1 MQALV
6 WEGPRQ
12 LVMREVADPTPTAE
26 EVVIR
31 VAYSGICGSE
41 LGGYLGHNS
50 LRKPPLIMGHEFS
63 GEIVAMGAQV
73 ATIKPELAVGQRVT
87 VNPLIHDPWSRAA
100 LKGRPNLNRTRKI
113 IGIHRPGSYAQFVTA
128 PATNTYLLPDHLSME
143 HAALAEPLACA
154 IRTAKLAGATATDN
168 VLITGLGPIG
178 LLALQVVL
186 KSGART
192 IIATDTDA
200 DRRAIGEHFG
210 VKVLDPRAQNVVEVV
225 RQATNGEGVDVAIDA
240 VGATTTR
247 RECIEAVA
255 WGGKVIFTGL
265 HDEES
270 NLQANYIIRSEIA
283 VQGSFAYTT
292 IDFEDALGW
301 LADGRLEIDPWIVR
315 SPLSRGWCILRAT
328 PEQTRPCCQD
338 FALRLAPAPVHR
350 LRQLTSSRERSRH
363 AV

>member
-12 LVMREVADPTPTAE
+12 LVMRDVADPTPAPD
-26 EVVIR
+26 EVLIR

-50 LRKPPLIMGHEFS
+50 LRIPPLIMGHEFS
-63 GEIVAMGAQV
+63 GEIVALGDAA
-73 ATIKPELAVGQRVT
+73 ATIKPDLAVGRRVT

-113 IGIHRPGSYAQFVTA
+113 IGIHRPGSYAQYVTA
-128 PATNTYLLPDHLSME
+128 PATNTYLLPDPLSLE

-154 IRTAKLAGATATDN
+154 LRTAKLAGATATDT

-186 KSGART
+186 ASGVRSV
-192 IIATDTDA
+192 IATDTDA
-200 DRRAIGEHFG
+200 DRRAIGAHFG
-210 VKVLDPRAQNVVEVV
+210 VHVLDPRAENVVEIA
-225 RQATNGEGVDVAIDA
+225 RQATHGEGVDVAIDA
-240 VGATTTR
+240 VGATATR
-247 RECIEAVA
+247 RECIEAVT

-292 IDFEDALGW
+292 VDFEDALAW
-301 LADGRLEIDPWIVR
+301 LADGRLEIDPWLMR
-315 SPLSRGWCILRAT
+315 APLAEGGPSFERLLSKPGPVAKILLHT
-328 PEQTRPCCQD
+328 
-338 FALRLAPAPVHR
+338 
-350 LRQLTSSRERSRH
+350 
-363 AV
+363 